1 MLGIFDSGVGGL
13 TVLKA
18 LIRINPDIDFIYL
31 GDTARVPYG
40 NKSKKT
46 IFRYAHDDIDFL
58 IRNGATQILSACN
71 TVSSLPLENLKSSYK
86 IPIYGV
92 IEPAVTAAVRITK
105 GKVAVIGTKSTIDS
119 HIYKNKLN
127 RHGIEV
133 FEQATPLLVPFIE
146 EGWVNKAITDDLVNI
161 YMKPIVESNADTLIL
176 GCTHYPM
183 LYENIKSATGGKLRI
198 ISSADATAEFLSK
211 KIALNGSGNTK
222 FFATDSVESFKKIG
236 AAFLANRFNGVKEV
250 SL

>member
-18 LIRINPDIDFIYL
+18 LMKTNPDIDFIYL

-46 IFRYAHDDIDFL
+46 IFRYAKDDINFL
-58 IRNGATQILSACN
+58 IKNGATQILSACN
-71 TVSSLPLENLKSSYK
+71 TVSSLSLDNLKSSYN

-92 IEPAVTAAVRITK
+92 IEPAVTAARRITQ
-105 GKVAVIGTKSTIDS
+105 GKVAVIGTRSTINS

-127 RHGIEV
+127 LYGIEV

-146 EGWVNKAITDDLVNI
+146 EGWLNKTITDDLINI

-183 LYENIKSATGGKLRI
+183 LYENIKSATKGKLRI
-198 ISSADATAEFLSK
+198 ISSADATAEFLTK
-211 KIALNGSGNTK
+211 KIVLSGSGNTK

-236 AAFLANRFNGVKEV
+236 AAFLESRFNGVKEV